1 MGTFPGEGE
10 HIMTESQEQLQDSE
24 ETTNEDVIQEIDA
37 IPDSNIGASSL
48 LRSFTRLAVGG
59 VLVGWDE
66 LIARVGEWEDET
78 RSAIDSQVESR
89 EVIIIGDEAE
99 TSGYST
105 VPAPESSAR
114 MVRLALVG
122 MFFEAQSRLV
132 SRTTTAIKNA
142 NRRSNRAATPV
153 SRWARD
159 SKLVKRAERR
169 FDSLISR
176 GETVTQRWIEQGRV
190 EDAYSRRLVRTAA
203 QDSFSDS
210 MEQLGQAPQLQSL
223 IRKQSAG
230 LTQDALDEVRVRT
243 VSGDLVLEGF
253 FRSLLRRR
261 SRRTLP
267 PPPDARRTTGPED
280 DA

>member
-1 MGTFPGEGE
+1 
-10 HIMTESQEQLQDSE
+10 MTESQEPLQDSD
-24 ETTNEDVIQEIDA
+24 ETIAEDVNQEIIA
-37 IPDSNIGASSL
+37 VSDSTDGGSNL

-66 LIARVGEWEDET
+66 LIARIYEWEEET
-78 RSAIDSQVESR
+78 RNAVDSQVEGR

-99 TSGYST
+99 TPDYST
-105 VPAPESSAR
+105 APAPESSAR

-122 MFFEAQSRLV
+122 MMFEAQSRFV
-132 SRTTTAIKNA
+132 SRTTSAIKNA
-142 NRRSNRAATPV
+142 NRRSNRAVTPV
-153 SRWARD
+153 SKWAGD
-159 SKLVKRAERR
+159 SKLVSRARRR
-169 FDSLISR
+169 FDSLVSR
-176 GETVTQRWIEQGRV
+176 GETVSKRWIERGRI
-190 EDAYSRRLVRTAA
+190 EDAYSRQLVRTAA

-210 MEQLGQAPQLQSL
+210 MDQLGQAPALQSL

-261 SRRTLP
+261 SRKTLP
-267 PPPDARRTTGPED
+267 PPPTARKSYRPED